1 MLYAFHILLSC
12 ILKAH
17 YTHMKKTLFSLMAGF
32 MLTGFAQQN
41 KSYLQYADEVI
52 KDTKQQP
59 IYVIFKQ
66 QHRIQASDVAGFI
79 NSVFLNSSDYSCY
92 LLKEERD
99 HLGFIH
105 QRYGMK
111 VNDVVVSDKIIIAH
125 IRDGKLISVNGDLN
139 VNTQARP
146 VFALSEKAALQNA
159 LNKVNARKY
168 KWDNKEEEAH
178 MRMAL
183 NMPEFTYQP
192 KGEKVLMDKNGVF
205 YSAYKFN
212 IYAEEP
218 LYRANVFVDA
228 QSGKII
234 DEQNLICTADV
245 PGTALTKYSGTQT
258 LTIDQQNPSLFRLRE
273 VQRGQ
278 GVDTYNM
285 KNTTTYSATDF
296 TNTSTSWTTTG
307 VDQAATDAHWGAEV
321 TYDYFMN
328 VHNRNSIDGNG
339 FKLLSYVHYSTN
351 YNNAFWD
358 GQRMTYGDGN
368 GTTFTILTGL
378 DVCGHEVTHG
388 LTSNSSQLVYQNE
401 SGALNESYSDIFGTT
416 IENFARPANWNWKI
430 GTDITPNGNGIRNMQ
445 NPKQFNHPN
454 CYMGQYYYTGT
465 NDNGGVHTNSGVSN
479 YWFYLL
485 TAGGTGT
492 NDISNPYNV
501 SGIGMASAARIAFRA
516 LTVYYTPSTNF
527 ANARALS
534 IQAAKDLFGACSNEV
549 IQTTNAWHAVGVGA
563 VYSPSAINPD
573 FTASNTDICV
583 LPATINFNNTTS
595 NGSAYVWDFGDN
607 SASTSTNP
615 VHTYTANGVY
625 TVKLKATGCTSAQDS
640 VIKPAYITINAPAA
654 PSATGNVVCN
664 GGSLMLN
671 AAGNSILKWY
681 SDAALSNLVGSGTT
695 FATPVLT
702 ANTTYY
708 VVNTV
713 TNAPAFGG
721 LTSATSGGGYLTN
734 ATHYLVFDVTQASEL
749 VSVVINAQTAGNR
762 TIELR
767 NASNTVLTS
776 TVVNLVAGTNTVNLN
791 FQLNV
796 GSNFRLGLNG
806 ASAMYRTNT
815 NVAYPY
821 NVGGCVNIT
830 NSSAGAGFY
839 YWFYNWEVRKND
851 CVSPAVAVTASV
863 NPAPAVNIV
872 VTSTTVCRE
881 DGIVNLNATPVGGT
895 FSGTGVNGNT
905 FDPSVGTGTYAV
917 NYSYTD
923 NNGCSNSTFVVL
935 NVAECTGLSEFDQLQ
950 NINVYPNP
958 AKQFINFTGVK
969 GKSYSVILSDAAGR
983 VLMNKS
989 NLDNNDTI
997 SLEAYANGI
1006 YFLKIQSAEGSHKVF
1021 KLVKE

>member
-1 MLYAFHILLSC
+1 
-12 ILKAH
+12 
-17 YTHMKKTLFSLMAGF
+17 

-52 KDTKQQP
+52 KDTRQQP
-59 IYVIFKQ
+59 IYVSFKQ

-79 NSVFLNSSDYSCY
+79 NSSFLNSSDYSCY

-99 HLGFIH
+99 LLGFLH
-105 QRYGMK
+105 QRYGVK

-146 VFALSEKAALQNA
+146 VFALSEKAALQKA

-563 VYSPSAINPD
+563 IYSPSAINPD

-671 AAGNSILKWY
+671 AAGNSSLKWY
-681 SDAALSNLVGSGTT
+681 SDAALSNQVGSGTT

-713 TNAPAFGG
+713 TNAPVFGG

-776 TVVNLVAGTNTVNLN
+776 TVVNLAAGTNTVNLN

-830 NSSAGAGFY
+830 NSSAGTGFY

-881 DGIVNLNATPVGGT
+881 EGIVNLNATPVGGT

-935 NVAECTGLSEFDQLQ
+935 NVAECTGLSELDQLQ

-1006 YFLKIQSAEGSHKVF
+1006 YFLKVQSAEGSHKVF

>member
-1 MLYAFHILLSC
+1 
-12 ILKAH
+12 
-17 YTHMKKTLFSLMAGF
+17 MKKIIFSLFAGLI
-32 MLTGFAQQN
+32 LTGNAQQN
-41 KSYLQYADEVI
+41 KSYLQYADQVI
-52 KDTKQQP
+52 NDNNQQA
-59 IYVIFKQ
+59 IYVSFKE
-66 QHRIQASDVAGFI
+66 QHRVNTQDVQGYI
-79 NSVFLNSSDYSCY
+79 NSAILGSSDYYCY
-92 LLKEERD
+92 LIKEERD
-99 HLGFIH
+99 LLGFIH
-105 QRYGMK
+105 QRYGIK
-111 VNDVVVSDKIIIAH
+111 VNDVIVNDKIIVAH
-125 IRDGKLISVNGDLN
+125 IRDGKLISLNGDLSLE
-139 VNTQARP
+139 TKARP
-146 VFALSEKAALQNA
+146 VFVLTEKLALQKA

-168 KWDNKEEEAH
+168 KWENKEEEAH

-183 NMPEFTYQP
+183 NMPDFSYQP
-192 KGEKVLMDKNGVF
+192 KGEKVLMETNGVF

-218 LYRANVFVDA
+218 LYRANVLVDA

-296 TNTSTSWTTTG
+296 TNTATSWTNTG

-416 IENFARPANWNWKI
+416 IENYGRPANWNWKI
-430 GTDITPNGNGIRNMQ
+430 GTDITPSGNGIRDMQ
-445 NPKQFNHPN
+445 NPKLFNHPN
-454 CYMGQYYYTGT
+454 CYLGQYYYTGT

-492 NDISNPYNV
+492 NDISNPYTVN
-501 SGIGMASAARIAFRA
+501 GIGMASAARIAFRA

-534 IQAAKDLFGACSNEV
+534 IQAAKDLYGACSNEV
-549 IQTTNAWHAVGVGA
+549 IQTTNAWHAVGVGP

-573 FTASNTDICV
+573 FTASNTNICS

-595 NGSAYVWDFGDN
+595 NGTVYAWDFGDN
-607 SASTSTNP
+607 SVSTTTNP

-625 TVKLKATGCTSAQDS
+625 SVKLKATGCTSAQDS
-640 VIKPAYITINAPAA
+640 IIKSAYITINAPAA
-654 PSATGNVVCN
+654 PSASGNVVCN
-664 GGSLMLN
+664 GGSMVLN
-671 AAGNSILKWY
+671 ASANGNIKWY
-681 SDAALSNLVGSGTT
+681 SNPSLSALVGSGNSFT
-695 FATPVLT
+695 TPVLNS
-702 ANTTYY
+702 NTTYY
-708 VVNTV
+708 AVNTV
-713 TNAPAFGG
+713 SNAPAFGG
-721 LTSATSGGGYLTN
+721 IVSSTSGGGYLTN
-734 ATHYLVFDVTQASEL
+734 ATHYLVFDVSQACEL
-749 VSVVINAQTAGNR
+749 VSVEMNAQTAGSR
-762 TIELR
+762 TVELR
-767 NASNTVLTS
+767 SSTNAVITS
-776 TVVNLVAGTNTVNLN
+776 TVVNLIAGSNTVSLN

-796 GSNFRLGLNG
+796 GTNYRLGLSG
-806 ASAMYRTNT
+806 TTALFRTNT
-815 NVAYPY
+815 GVSYPY
-821 NVGGCVNIT
+821 NVGGCVNLI
-830 NSSAGAGFY
+830 NSSAGTGFY
-839 YWFYNWEVRKND
+839 YWFYNWQVKKSD

-863 NPAPAVNIV
+863 NPSPAVSISLSNSV
-872 VTSTTVCRE
+872 VCKEEGV
-881 DGIVNLNATPVGGT
+881 INLTATPAGGT
-895 FSGTGVNGNT
+895 FSGTGVNGST
-905 FDPSVGTGTYAV
+905 FDPAVGTGTYLV
-917 NYSYTD
+917 SYNYTD
-923 NNGCSNSTFVVL
+923 GNGCSNSATMVL
-935 NVAECTGLSEFDQLQ
+935 NVAECTGLQQ
-950 NINVYPNP
+950 TNVLAYLTVFPNP
-958 AKQFINFTGVK
+958 TKDVLQITGIT
-969 GKSYSVILSDAAGR
+969 GNGFHYSLTDAAGR
-983 VLMNKS
+983 IILKDVCKSSAEKISLS
-989 NLDNNDTI
+989 NLV
-997 SLEAYANGI
+997 NGI
-1006 YFLKIQSAEGSHKVF
+1006 YFLNINWPDGAFKVY
-1021 KLVKE
+1021 KVVKE

>member
-1 MLYAFHILLSC
+1 
-12 ILKAH
+12 
-17 YTHMKKTLFSLMAGF
+17 MKKIIFSLFAGLI
-32 MLTGFAQQN
+32 LTGNAQQN
-41 KSYLQYADEVI
+41 KSYLQYADQVI
-52 KDTKQQP
+52 KDNNQQA
-59 IYVIFKQ
+59 IYVSFRE
-66 QHRIQASDVAGFI
+66 QHRVNTHDVQGYI
-79 NSVFLNSSDYSCY
+79 NSAILGSSDYYCY
-92 LLKEERD
+92 LIKEERD
-99 HLGFIH
+99 LLGFIH
-105 QRYGMK
+105 QRYGIK
-111 VNDVVVSDKIIIAH
+111 VNDVIVNDKIIVAH
-125 IRDGKLISVNGDLN
+125 IHNGKLISVNGDLS
-139 VNTQARP
+139 VDTKARP
-146 VFALSEKAALQNA
+146 AFALNEKEALQKA

-168 KWDNKEEEAH
+168 KWDNKEEETH

-183 NMPEFTYQP
+183 NMPEFSYQP
-192 KGEKVLMDKNGVF
+192 KGEKVLMETKGVF

-245 PGTALTKYSGTQT
+245 PGTTLTKYSGTQT

-278 GVDTYNM
+278 GIDTYNM

-368 GTTFTILTGL
+368 GSTFTILTGL

-430 GTDITPNGNGIRNMQ
+430 GTDITPSGNGIRDMQ
-445 NPKQFNHPN
+445 NPKLFNHPN

-492 NDISNPYNV
+492 NDISNPYTVN
-501 SGIGMASAARIAFRA
+501 GIGMASAARIAFRA

-534 IQAAKDLFGACSNEV
+534 IQAAKDLYGACSNEV
-549 IQTTNAWHAVGVGA
+549 VQTTNAWHAVGVGSI
-563 VYSPSAINPD
+563 YSPSIISPD
-573 FTASNTDICV
+573 FTASNTNLCA
-583 LPATINFNNTTS
+583 LPATINFNNTTA

-607 SASTSTNP
+607 AVSTSTNP
-615 VHTYTANGVY
+615 IHTYTANGVY

-640 VIKPAYITINAPAA
+640 IIKPSFITINAPAA
-654 PSATGNVVCN
+654 PSVTGGAVCN
-664 GGSLMLN
+664 GGNLVLN
-671 AAGNSILKWY
+671 ATAAGSVKWY
-681 SDAALSNLVGSGTT
+681 SNSVLTNLVGTGTT
-695 FATPVLT
+695 FSTPSLSS
-702 ANTTYY
+702 NTTYY
-708 VVNTV
+708 AVNTV
-713 TNAPAFGG
+713 SNSPAFGG
-721 LTSATSGGGYLTN
+721 ILATTGGGYLTN
-734 ATHYLVFDVTQASEL
+734 ATHYLVFDVMQASEL
-749 VSVVINAQTAGNR
+749 ISVVIDAQTAGNR
-762 TIELR
+762 TVELR
-767 NASNTVLTS
+767 NSLNAVITS
-776 TVVNLVAGTNTVNLN
+776 SVVNLTIGTNTVNLN
-791 FQLNV
+791 FTLNP
-796 GSNFRLGLNG
+796 GTNYRLGLSG
-806 ASAMYRTNT
+806 ASALYRSNT
-815 NVAYPY
+815 GVAYPY
-821 NVGGCVNIT
+821 NIGGCVNIT
-830 NSSAGAGFY
+830 NSSAGTGFY
-839 YWFYNWEVRKND
+839 YWFYNWQIKKND
-851 CVSPAVAVTASV
+851 CVSPAVAVTVTV
-863 NPAPAVNIV
+863 NTAPALSILAPNATICKENGV
-872 VTSTTVCRE
+872 VTLTGTPAG
-881 DGIVNLNATPVGGT
+881 GI
-895 FSGTGVNGNT
+895 FSGPGMSGTS

-923 NNGCSNSTFVVL
+923 HNGCSNSTSVVL
-935 NVAECTGLSEFDQLQ
+935 NVAECTGLQSNELMHLIQ
-950 NINVYPNP
+950 VYPNP
-958 AKQFINFTGVK
+958 AQQFVTISGVK
-969 GKSYSVILSDAAGR
+969 GSGYSVVLTDAAGR
-983 VLMNKS
+983 ILHKKTLEETANR
-989 NLDNNDTI
+989 I
-997 SLEAYANGI
+997 SLNDYANGV
-1006 YFLKIQSAEGSHKVF
+1006 YFLKINSDYGTQKVF